1 MTPSHPP
8 MPPMHARIASSLSRQ
23 AQKWR
28 RSWVK
33 RRHVTPLLRSIAA
46 DSTILEIGGGYSPRF
61 TKATHRNVYHLD
73 HCNTEELRRKYAA
86 DPAVAHLVGQIQP
99 VDFVFVGTPIETL
112 MPPELKFDVIY
123 GSHVLEHQV
132 DLIGHLQSLE
142 RLLKPE
148 GRIIELVPDLRTC
161 FDALRYPT
169 VTSDVLTAYIARHH
183 VHQGKQVFD
192 GMSRELD
199 KNLGHRMIGADYK
212 GVRFRHDIR
221 LAYQSMLEAGQQGAS
236 YRDTHAWAFT
246 PDSLR
251 LLLIELRLLELISLV
266 PVSVTPSYGNQFCVI
281 LQPGSGTGAGLS
293 DAERSRLEDERIALA
308 RLLRV

>member
-1 MTPSHPP
+1 
-8 MPPMHARIASSLSRQ
+8 MHARIASSLSRQ
-23 AQKWR
+23 VQKWR

-33 RRHVTPLLRSIAA
+33 HRHVTPILRSIPA

-73 HCNTEELRRKYAA
+73 HCSTEELRRKYAA

-112 MPPELKFDVIY
+112 IPPGLKFDVIY

-132 DLIGHLQSLE
+132 DLIGHWQSLE
-142 RLLKPE
+142 RLVKPD
-148 GRIIELVPDLRTC
+148 GRVIEVVPDLRTC

-169 VTSDVLTAYIARHH
+169 VTSDVLTAHIARHR

-199 KNLGHRMIGADYK
+199 KNLGHRMIDADYK
-212 GVRFRHDIR
+212 CVRFRHDIR
-221 LAYQSMLEAGQQGAS
+221 LAYQSMLEASQEGAI

-246 PDSLR
+246 PESLR
-251 LLLIELRLLELISLV
+251 SLLIELRLLGLVSLV
-266 PVSVTPSYGNQFCVI
+266 PASVTPSYGNQFCVV
-281 LQPGSGTGAGLS
+281 LRPGARTGTGLT
-293 DAERSRLEDERIALA
+293 DAERSHLEDERMALA
-308 RLLRV
+308 RLLRF